1 MLWWRVVQK
10 PMETSGFGRQDSS
23 GPHTLG
29 LMLAS
34 TTQLLATRSHLPAAT
49 VPAAHMPAP
58 AAAMLADL
66 TAASAVAEW
75 APAAGGGD
83 DVSGD
88 AGAELEMTPPPRTPA
103 GQPQVHD
110 WLCLCTFLF
119 NVPYHVLQWSPADF

>member
-1 MLWWRVVQK
+1 
-10 PMETSGFGRQDSS
+10 METSGFGRQDSS

-29 LMLAS
+29 LMHAS
-34 TTQLLATRSHLPAAT
+34 TTQLLATRSHLPAAS

-58 AAAMLADL
+58 ATAMLADL